1 MRKLLY
7 FFVTVVAL
15 YLGVTFF
22 FSGLIL
28 HTPDRDIA
36 TVYQM
41 NRERWNL
48 DLDSLKQTLPAVED
62 FQLPSPYDSAT
73 LSGWLFRPDTVKCGV
88 VFAHGYSV
96 NRATC

>member
-7 FFVTVVAL
+7 LFVIFVAL
-15 YLGVTFF
+15 YLGITFF

-41 NRERWNL
+41 NRDRWNL
-48 DLDSLKQTLPAVED
+48 DLDSLKQTLPPVAD
-62 FQLPSPYDSAT
+62 FALQSSFDGANLK
-73 LSGWLFRPDTVKCGV
+73 GWLFRPDTVRCG
-88 VFAHGYSV
+88 
-96 NRATC
+96 